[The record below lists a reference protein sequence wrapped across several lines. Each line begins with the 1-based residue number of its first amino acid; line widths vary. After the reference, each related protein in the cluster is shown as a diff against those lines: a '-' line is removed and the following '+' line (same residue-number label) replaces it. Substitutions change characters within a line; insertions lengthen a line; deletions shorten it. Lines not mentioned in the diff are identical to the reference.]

1 MTDTIKQTTI
11 ADDMGWI
18 LKVLLSCKNQDQI
31 KVSDKLFN
39 NFIKKWKITSM
50 TDEKNYVNSYNKIKF
65 IVNKK
70 IK

>member
-39 NFIKKWKITSM
+39 NFIKKWDITPM
-50 TDEKNYVNSYNKIKF
+50 TGEENYINSYNKIKF
-65 IVNKK
+65 ITEKR